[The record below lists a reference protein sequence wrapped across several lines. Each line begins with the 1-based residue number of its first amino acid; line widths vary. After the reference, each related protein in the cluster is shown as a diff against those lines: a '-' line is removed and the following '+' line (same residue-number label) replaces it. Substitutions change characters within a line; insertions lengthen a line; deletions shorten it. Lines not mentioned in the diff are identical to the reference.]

1 MPIQFTIHF
10 VSIVEQIWYEDEFVI
25 TDNYSLDNLINLR
38 DHFNSEC
45 SYGIDFITSDQKRL
59 LRRVMGNDFC
69 DNFFGNNVNSVSVM
83 VDFNDTP
90 TYRKTYHSLLISGN
104 KTK

>member
-1 MPIQFTIHF
+1 MSIQFTIHF
-10 VSIVEQIWYEDEFVI
+10 VSIVDHFWHEDVFVI

-38 DHFNSEC
+38 DHFTPEY
-45 SYGIDFITSDQKRL
+45 SYGTDLITTEQKNL
-59 LRRVMGNDFC
+59 LSKIVGNEYC
-69 DNFFGNNVNSVSVM
+69 DKFFGNNVNSVSVM
-83 VDFNDTP
+83 VDFNDTV

>member
-1 MPIQFTIHF
+1 MLVQFTIHF
-10 VSIVEQIWYEDEFVI
+10 VSIVEQIWNEDVFVI
-25 TDNYSLDNLINLR
+25 TDNYSLDNLINFR

-45 SYGIDFITSDQKRL
+45 SYGIDFITNDQKIL

-69 DNFFGNNVNSVSVM
+69 DTFFGNNVNSVSVM